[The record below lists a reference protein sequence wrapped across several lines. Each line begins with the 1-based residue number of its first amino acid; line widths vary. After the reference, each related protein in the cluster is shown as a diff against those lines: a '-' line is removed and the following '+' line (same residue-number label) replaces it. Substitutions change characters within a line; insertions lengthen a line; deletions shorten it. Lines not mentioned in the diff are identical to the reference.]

1 MGAGGQLLLHAKRP
15 LGAFQKWGY
24 INSWMV
30 YKGKSMT
37 IYDNPIKIDDLGN
50 LGAPFMESYGTPHFL

>member
-1 MGAGGQLLLHAKRP
+1 
-15 LGAFQKWGY
+15 
-24 INSWMV
+24 
-30 YKGKSMT
+30 MT